1 MKTQTTGKTILST
14 KTLPNE
20 WNSLGRTKQDLK
32 LAAQI
37 RREDRAEV
45 KAEKQVKAKRK
56 AGLKKLQKV
65 CKALFRNRA
74 RVSQKS
80 A

>member
-20 WNSLGRTKQDLK
+20 WSSLGRTKQDLK

-37 RREDRAEV
+37 RREDRAEA
-45 KAEKQVKAKRK
+45 KAEKQARAKKK

-74 RVSQKS
+74 KVSKKS

>member
-20 WNSLGRTKQDLK
+20 WNSLGRTKQDIK

-37 RREDRAEV
+37 RREDRAEA
-45 KAEKQVKAKRK
+45 KAEKQAKAKRR
-56 AGLKKLQKV
+56 AGRKKLQKV
-65 CKALFRNRA
+65 CKALFRNRDKA
-74 RVSQKS
+74 AKKS